1 MLVLQTV
8 IDNAKA
14 MSNVGYTDE
23 TWTAFQDVIK
33 EAEALVN
40 SENPGANEGEAM
52 KQTIASSIV
61 ALRLGEEE
69 PVVADKT
76 ALQIAV
82 DLANKVTDKDLEN
95 VVPAVE

>member
-1 MLVLQTV
+1 MLQLEEINLIQANVSPDVEGLQAV

-40 SENPGANEGEAM
+40 S
-52 KQTIASSIV
+52 KS
-61 ALRLGEEE
+61 RC
-69 PVVADKT
+69 
-76 ALQIAV
+76 
-82 DLANKVTDKDLEN
+82 
-95 VVPAVE
+95 